1 MSFINPKIKQKL
13 KNQLEFKKK
22 IELISTFLGKKMA
35 KEHPSKTLFIEWNPL
50 TQKNNLF
57 L

>member
-1 MSFINPKIKQKL
+1 MSFINPKVKQKL

-35 KEHPSKTLFIEWNPL
+35 KEHPSKTPFIE
-50 TQKNNLF
+50 
-57 L
+57 